1 MHAAPFGALY
11 TQTSDQT
18 NKQLIFFIA
27 TLLWFWVQSAV
38 YRLLTPKRMTRQE
51 SLDSSDMTVGGYTS
65 LWR

>member
-1 MHAAPFGALY
+1 MMVGVRYSNLR
-11 TQTSDQT
+11 S
-18 NKQLIFFIA
+18 NKQVALFLSLHSFDFG
-27 TLLWFWVQSAV
+27 TV